1 MSADGTALGAEIKR
15 MIKADGPMRL
25 DRYMDLCLGHPE
37 YGYYRTRD
45 PFGQGGDF
53 TTAPEVSQMFGEL
66 IAVWCIDAWDALG
79 QPGELQIV
87 ELGPGRGT
95 LMADLLRTLRSVAS
109 FTARVDVHLVET
121 SEILRKSQREAIAP
135 FDANPTWHDALAS
148 VPGGVAVVVA
158 NEFFDA
164 LPVRQFERRSGAW
177 FGTRLVGLEL
187 SDGDL
192 TLGLLPF
199 AAVQPEVTDFQV
211 PQRPSKDGDLLGDS
225 RRRGGIMARD
235 LAARLSAHAGAALI
249 MDYGHLASGFG
260 DTMQAVK
267 AHEPVE
273 ITSSPGASDLTSHV
287 DFSDLAAAMA
297 AAGAT
302 VWPALTQR
310 AFLLAMGIEPRAEV
324 LKRNAAA
331 HEARDIDAA
340 CARLT
345 DCDQMGN
352 LFKVC
357 AATAGTLRP
366 PYAFGEMAK

>member
-1 MSADGTALGAEIKR
+1 MSADETALGTEIKR
-15 MIKADGPMRL
+15 MIKADGPIRL

-53 TTAPEVSQMFGEL
+53 TTAPEVSQIFGEL

-79 QPGELQIV
+79 QPGALQIV

-109 FTARVDVHLVET
+109 FTARIDVHLVET
-121 SEILRKSQREAIAP
+121 SEVLKKSQQDAVAP
-135 FDANPTWHDALAS
+135 FIANPTWHDALAS
-148 VPGGVAVVVA
+148 VPGGMAIVVA

-177 FGTRLVGLEL
+177 FERLVGVNTGGELALGLAPGAVDL
-187 SDGDL
+187 SDF
-192 TLGLLPF
+192 P
-199 AAVQPEVTDFQV
+199 V
-211 PQRPSKDGDLLGDS
+211 PQLPVADGDVWEYSPL
-225 RRRGGIMARD
+225 RREVARD
-235 LAARLSAHAGAALI
+235 LAARLSAHSGAALI
-249 MDYGHLASGFG
+249 IDYGHLASGFG

-267 AHEPVE
+267 AHAPVE

-287 DFSDLAAAMA
+287 DFADLSAAMK
-297 AAGAT
+297 AAGAS

-310 AFLLAMGIEPRAEV
+310 AFLRAMGIESRAEV
-324 LKRNAAA
+324 LKQNAAA
-331 HEARDIDAA
+331 HEACDIDAA